1 MGYQAMTLQVKSIVL
16 YNKDGDIRTL
26 PFRVGRVNI
35 ITGKSGTGKSAL
47 IDILDYCLGRTEFTI
62 PEGTIRETV
71 AWYGLLLQLD
81 DNEIFIAK
89 PSPGPSNT
97 SQSNCYYLFGQS
109 ISIPPLSEL
118 KFNSNDEALKKQLSG
133 LIGISENLHTPDEG
147 QSRDPLTA
155 HFRHTPFYLFQNQ
168 GLIANKDLL
177 FYRQS
182 EDMIPLTIKDTLPY
196 FLGAVD
202 EDRIRLDREL
212 RNAKRDYKA
221 LLRQQKEN
229 EFVVS
234 DQLVRGQTLL
244 AEARQVGLIPEDAN
258 PLTTDQ
264 ILDQLKAALSWT
276 PQGQALPVVD
286 DRISK
291 LQIEISELRDQ
302 FSEVCGQI
310 TAAEDFIRKSNRYS
324 QEANAQLAR
333 LESIHLVPNTL
344 PDNTISCPL
353 CHSQIQNPIGAADS
367 VLKSIRT
374 LQDGLQYAHVE
385 QPHISNHLDELT
397 QKRETLR
404 DQIRSAE
411 NVLNALLQEQNAA
424 SELRDSNSR
433 AARVVGRISLYVE
446 SVTFVREDQ
455 DLLDKLK
462 KARDRVDYYEQLL
475 DNETEESKQQS
486 ILNAIGIDMTNWA
499 RELKVEHSDYLFRLD
514 PDKLTVVADRPDR
527 PIYMARMGG
536 GKNWLGC
543 HLITLLALHKHFI
556 QQGRPVPGF
565 LVLDQPSQVYFPT
578 LDEYRALEGTIDDF
592 KDSDADIAAVQ
603 RLFDLIFRVCDEL
616 SPNFQVI
623 ITEHANLPDTRYQD
637 ALVEDPWHSGNALV
651 PVSWIHK

>member
-1 MGYQAMTLQVKSIVL
+1 MTLQIKSIVL
-16 YNKDGDIRTL
+16 YNKNGEIRTL
-26 PFRVGRVNI
+26 SFRVGKVNI

-47 IDILDYCLGRTEFTI
+47 IDILDYCLGRSEFTI
-62 PEGTIRETV
+62 PEGIIRESV
-71 AWYGLLLQLD
+71 AWYGLHLQLD
-81 DNEIFIAK
+81 ENEIYIAK
-89 PSPGPSNT
+89 PSPGPSNA
-97 SQSNCYYLFGQS
+97 SQSNCHYQFGQS
-109 ISIPPLSEL
+109 ITIPPLSEL
-118 KFNSNDEALKKQLSG
+118 KLNSNDEALKKQLSG
-133 LIGISENLHTPDEG
+133 LIGISENIHTPDEG

-182 EDMIPLTIKDTLPY
+182 EDLMPLTIKDTLPY

-212 RNAKRDYKA
+212 RNARREYKI

-229 EFVVS
+229 ELVVS
-234 DQLVRGQTLL
+234 DQLVRGQALL
-244 AEARQVGLIPEDAN
+244 AEAKQVGLIPEEVDTQ
-258 PLTTDQ
+258 TTDQ
-264 ILDQLKAALSWT
+264 ILDQLSAILSWT
-276 PQGQALPVVD
+276 PQGQTLPVVD
-286 DRISK
+286 DRTSK
-291 LQIEISELRDQ
+291 LQIEINELRGQ
-302 FSEVCGQI
+302 FSEVCEQI

-324 QEANAQLAR
+324 QEANAQLMR
-333 LESIHLVPNTL
+333 LESINLVPNTL
-344 PDNTISCPL
+344 PDDMISCPL
-353 CHSQIQNPIGAADS
+353 CHSQIQNQIGVADT

-385 QPHISNHLDELT
+385 QPHISNHLNELT

-404 DQIRSAE
+404 EQIRSAE

-433 AARVVGRISLYVE
+433 VARVIGRISLYVE
-446 SVTFVREDQ
+446 SVIIVREDQ
-455 DLLDKLK
+455 DLLDRLK
-462 KARDRVDYYEQLL
+462 KARDRIDYYEQLL
-475 DNETEESKQQS
+475 DDETEERKQQS
-486 ILNAIGIDMTNWA
+486 ILNAIGIYMTDWA
-499 RELKVEHSDYLFRLD
+499 RELKIEHSDYLFRLD

-556 QQGRPVPGF
+556 QQRRPVPGF

-578 LDEYRALEGTIDDF
+578 LDEYRALEGTVDDF
-592 KDSDADIAAVQ
+592 NESDADIAAVQ
-603 RLFDLIFRVCDEL
+603 RLFDLVFRVCGEL
-616 SPNFQVI
+616 APYFQVI
-623 ITEHANLPDTRYQD
+623 ITEHANLPDPRYQEG
-637 ALVEDPWHSGNALV
+637 LVESPWHSGNALI
-651 PVSWIHK
+651 PTSWI